1 MFHKSI
7 RWRIQLWHGA
17 LLVCLVAGMMG
28 TFFVYIRAER
38 FRAMDEELDAFVT
51 PLMPRILPHQGGDE
65 FGPHG
70 PPPDG
75 QPPDDPMG
83 PERPRRRGRE
93 RMENSHIYYL
103 AWSARGDLLASS
115 TNAPALKPPPRG
127 DVKLHRFVRL
137 RGEARELLMFSPDD
151 DCVVVGLSIASV
163 LADLRRLA
171 WAEAAAGLALVVF
184 GLAGGWWVAGHVLRP
199 IGEISAAADQIA
211 GGDRARRISLPETG
225 SELGQLA
232 TVLNRTFDRLDHAF
246 AQQVQFTA
254 DASHELRTPLSVI
267 LTQVQLALSRERSGL
282 EYRESLGICQRAAER
297 MRALINALLDLA
309 RLDTGGFDLTL
320 AECDLQRVAYE
331 SLELVAPLAEQKGA
345 VLRSSVDPI
354 RVRADG
360 AKLGQV
366 MVNLLQNAL
375 QHNARGVEVSLSLQP
390 KEGYALLRVS
400 DNGAGIPPEALPR
413 LFDRFYRVDKSR
425 SSATGGSGLGLA
437 ICKAIIEA
445 HGGTIRAESRLGEGT
460 EFQVLLPLQ
469 P

>member
-1 MFHKSI
+1 
-7 RWRIQLWHGA
+7 
-17 LLVCLVAGMMG
+17 
-28 TFFVYIRAER
+28 
-38 FRAMDEELDAFVT
+38 
-51 PLMPRILPHQGGDE
+51 
-65 FGPHG
+65 
-70 PPPDG
+70 
-75 QPPDDPMG
+75 
-83 PERPRRRGRE
+83 
-93 RMENSHIYYL
+93 
-103 AWSARGDLLASS
+103 
-115 TNAPALKPPPRG
+115 
-127 DVKLHRFVRL
+127 
-137 RGEARELLMFSPDD
+137 
-151 DCVVVGLSIASV
+151 V

-171 WAEAAAGLALVVF
+171 WEEAAAGVALVVF

-199 IGEISAAADQIA
+199 IGEISGEISAAADQIA
-211 GGDRARRISLPETG
+211 GGDRARRISLKQTE

-232 TVLNRTFDRLDHAF
+232 AVLNRTFDRLDHAF

-267 LTQVQLALSRERSGL
+267 LTQVQLALSRERSVV

-297 MRALINALLDLA
+297 MRTLINALLDLA

-331 SLELVAPLAEQKGA
+331 SLELVAPLAQQKGA
-345 VLRSSVDPI
+345 VLRSSVDPV
-354 RVRADG
+354 RVKADG

-375 QHNARGVEVSLSLQP
+375 QHNARGVEVSLSLEP

-400 DNGAGIPPEALPR
+400 DNGAGIPAEALPR

-437 ICKAIIEA
+437 ICKAIVEA
-445 HGGTIRAESRLGEGT
+445 HGGSIRAESRLGEGT
-460 EFQVLLPLQ
+460 EFQAMLPLQ